1 MLVAIGLP
9 ACWTAQS
16 SPPPKPA
23 EPPPQAYVPPPKPE
37 PEIAM
42 FDVKSCGVDTIVESV
57 CGRGSGEYCSATA
70 KGVELSPSN
79 DGLYVTMFDAAVTS
93 ANEFI
98 LDDQKSEVFVTR
110 LQTLNEKLDGK
121 PGCCYSRCTELVIGV
136 GKPLPPTTAS
146 YLRGETC
153 IPRPPKGT
161 TQPDANNAE
170 CPQGVEI
177 VGELRPF
184 SSARNEMCCY
194 TVLQRRST
202 VIRGRPARVAGEMRF
217 APLQAGTAWHG
228 DVKTERRDAR
238 LAAKWLEDARMEHAS
253 VAAFSATAL
262 RLMALGAPPELIA
275 ATHRAALE
283 EIEHARAAFALAA
296 SYGGEAVTP
305 GPLAI
310 DARPMTLRELAIETF
325 VDGCVGETTA
335 AYEAACEA
343 EVEPD
348 PEVRAVLA
356 KISEDEARHAELAW
370 QIAAWCVA
378 QDRSIVNELY
388 VENARED
395 VMREVVAPCVAAL
408 AA

>member
-1 MLVAIGLP
+1 
-9 ACWTAQS
+9 
-16 SPPPKPA
+16 
-23 EPPPQAYVPPPKPE
+23 
-37 PEIAM
+37 
-42 FDVKSCGVDTIVESV
+42 
-57 CGRGSGEYCSATA
+57 
-70 KGVELSPSN
+70 
-79 DGLYVTMFDAAVTS
+79 
-93 ANEFI
+93 
-98 LDDQKSEVFVTR
+98 
-110 LQTLNEKLDGK
+110 
-121 PGCCYSRCTELVIGV
+121 
-136 GKPLPPTTAS
+136 
-146 YLRGETC
+146 
-153 IPRPPKGT
+153 
-161 TQPDANNAE
+161 
-170 CPQGVEI
+170 
-177 VGELRPF
+177 
-184 SSARNEMCCY
+184 
-194 TVLQRRST
+194 
-202 VIRGRPARVAGEMRF
+202 MRF

-228 DVKTERRDAR
+228 DVKTQTRDAR

-283 EIEHARAAFALAA
+283 EISHAQAAFALAA
-296 SYGGEAVTP
+296 AYGGEAVTP

-325 VDGCVGETTA
+325 ADGCVGETTA

-370 QIAAWCVA
+370 QIVAWCVA